1 VFAFVKNVAAKNA
14 VAKLI
19 SKILTTPFDKFNRGD
34 NQV

>member
-1 VFAFVKNVAAKNA
+1 VFAFVKHAVANNV

-19 SKILTTPFDKFNRGD
+19 SKILTGSFDKFNRGD